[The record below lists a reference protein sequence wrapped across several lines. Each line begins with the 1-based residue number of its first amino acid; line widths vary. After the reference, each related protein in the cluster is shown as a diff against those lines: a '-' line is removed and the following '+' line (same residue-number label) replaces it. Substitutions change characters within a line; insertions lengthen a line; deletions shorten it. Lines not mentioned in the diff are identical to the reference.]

1 MSPPAAPNQ
10 RSDAPAR
17 QAGHHARPGALS
29 RSWWPVLI
37 GGVLIVSAP
46 IARRM
51 LAVWDHQI
59 GNLLAFS
66 LAAGGLLV
74 IIASFL
80 LGRMTRTWKL
90 SLVGLPLA
98 AALLAMTLFQ
108 FEGFTG
114 ELVPRF
120 VPRGWWWPAPQ
131 VDWVAADPD
140 RPLAVTDDP
149 RLLASRFSQ
158 FLGNDRNGRVDAA
171 ELESRWD
178 QRPPEVLWRAACGGG
193 WAGVAI
199 ASGIVVTLEQQA
211 DQEAVVARDL
221 ASGQTLWQHRYRAR
235 HFHTLGAEGPR
246 STPTIANGRVWTQG
260 ATGQVCCLEL
270 ATGKLLW
277 QINLLE
283 RAGVSQS
290 ESEKSVMWGRSGSP
304 LLVDNRL
311 FLPFGGRGPQ
321 GQPLI
326 ALEADTGETLWMAG
340 RGEIAYASPL
350 LAELDG
356 HLQIVCVNEDHAAG
370 YHVEDGTTLW
380 EHPWPGSSSGGANV
394 SQPVVI
400 DGQHLLLSKG
410 YGGGARLLRITSTP
424 LPDPPDAQPLGD
436 EGSSLSSFETGRS
449 PPAPS
454 SWQATSQWADN
465 RILKTKFTSAVALGP
480 HLYGLSDGI
489 LECVEAL
496 SGQRQ
501 WKQGRYG
508 HGQLLL
514 IGDQLLVL
522 SESGQL
528 HLVAADPTEFRPLA
542 ELNVLTGIT
551 WNIPAFSDDLV
562 VVRNSQQIVCLRLP
576 LTAGGLVAR

>member
-1 MSPPAAPNQ
+1 M
-10 RSDAPAR
+10 
-17 QAGHHARPGALS
+17 
-29 RSWWPVLI
+29 
-37 GGVLIVSAP
+37 VSAP
-46 IARRM
+46 LARR
-51 LAVWDHQI
+51 LLSVWDHQI

-80 LGRMTRTWKL
+80 LGRMSRGWKL
-90 SLVGLPLA
+90 GLIGAPIT
-98 AALLAMTLFQ
+98 AALLAVAVFR

-120 VPRGWWWPAPQ
+120 VLRGWWWPAPQ
-131 VDWVAADPD
+131 IDLVAADSD
-140 RPLAVTDDP
+140 KPLAVTEDP
-149 RLLASRFSQ
+149 RLLVSRFSQ
-158 FLGNDRNGRVDAA
+158 FLGNDRNGRIEATGLDSEWDA
-171 ELESRWD
+171 
-178 QRPPEVLWRAACGGG
+178 RPPEVLWRAACGGG

-199 ASGIVVTLEQQA
+199 ASGIVVTLEQQGA
-211 DQEAVVARDL
+211 EEAVVARDL
-221 ASGQTLWQHRYRAR
+221 ASGRTLWQHSYRAR
-235 HFHTLGAEGPR
+235 HFNTLGAEGPR
-246 STPTIANGRVWTQG
+246 STPTIAGDRVWTQG

-270 ATGKLLW
+270 VSGKLLW
-277 QINLLE
+277 QISLLE
-283 RAGVSQS
+283 RAGVSQV
-290 ESEKSVMWGRSGSP
+290 ESEKSVVWGRSGSP
-304 LLVDNRL
+304 LLVGNQL
-311 FLPFGGRGPQ
+311 LLPFGGRGPQ
-321 GQPLI
+321 GVPLI
-326 ALEADTGETLWMAG
+326 ALDPENGDTLWTAG

-356 HLQIVCVNEDHAAG
+356 HLQIVCVNEDHVAG
-370 YHVEDGTTLW
+370 YHPDDGATLW

-424 LPDPPDAQPLGD
+424 LPDRPESNDKGD
-436 EGSSLSSFETGRS
+436 NESTATASETGHVD
-449 PPAPS
+449 PAPS

-465 RILKTKFTSAVALGP
+465 RILKTKFTSAVMQGP
-480 HLYGLSDGI
+480 HVFGLSDGI
-489 LECVEAL
+489 LECVEAM

-514 IGDQLLVL
+514 IGQQLLVL

-528 HLVAADPTEFRPLA
+528 HLVAADPSQFRPLA
-542 ELNVLTGIT
+542 ELSVLTGIT

-576 LTAGGLVAR
+576 LAPATLAAN